1 MAITKAKIL
10 SVTSVRGGT
19 GKTTTALNLAAAISL
34 KKYKVLII
42 DLDLYESAIGPVLN
56 ITNDENIYTLASDM
70 LNGYTKPLNA
80 YITKYNNYIDCLLS
94 PNDPRRASSIYY
106 KNVENI
112 LDKLKPL
119 YDYIIIDTN
128 YFMNELNLSI
138 LDASNLILYVIDNDI
153 VSLKSMRSIVTIYK
167 DIEKTNYKI
176 LVNKSLNKNKEN
188 YDNFDLNNI
197 LGTKVDYIIPNNF
210 YQKNISE
217 YENKGQILLLDKS
230 ILKNNKK
237 TYDIFN
243 QIVNDLDKEVLK
255 IEKIN

>member
-19 GKTTTALNLAAAISL
+19 GKTTTALNLAATLSL
-34 KKYKVLII
+34 KKYKVLVI

-94 PNDPRRASSIYY
+94 PNDPKRASSIYY
-106 KNVENI
+106 KNVEN
-112 LDKLKPL
+112 
-119 YDYIIIDTN
+119 
-128 YFMNELNLSI
+128 
-138 LDASNLILYVIDNDI
+138 
-153 VSLKSMRSIVTIYK
+153 
-167 DIEKTNYKI
+167 IEKTNYKI

-197 LGTKVDYIIPNNF
+197 LGTKVDYIIPNSF